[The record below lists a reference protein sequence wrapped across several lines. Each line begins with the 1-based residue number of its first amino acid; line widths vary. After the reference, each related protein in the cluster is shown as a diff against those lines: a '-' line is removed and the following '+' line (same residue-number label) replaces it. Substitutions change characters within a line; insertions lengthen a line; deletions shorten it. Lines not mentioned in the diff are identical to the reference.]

1 MILHSQRSKKAMSL
15 AHSSNAH
22 TITVSDLTDQDTVLR
37 VLSEIQS
44 RGTSYSLLQNGVE
57 VAKFVPVAERNDK
70 DDKVSDELTKKRMA
84 VFERMKAFSKEVAQL
99 WSTDETAVEA
109 ITNDREASDRRLF
122 HGSR

>member
-1 MILHSQRSKKAMSL
+1 MSL
-15 AHSSNAH
+15 AH
-22 TITVSDLTDQDTVLR
+22 TINVSDLVDQDIVLR

-44 RGTSYSLLQNGVE
+44 HGTSYSLIQDGVE
-57 VAKFVPVAERNDK
+57 VAKVVPVVERNYK
-70 DDKVSDELTKKRMA
+70 DDKVSEELTKKRME